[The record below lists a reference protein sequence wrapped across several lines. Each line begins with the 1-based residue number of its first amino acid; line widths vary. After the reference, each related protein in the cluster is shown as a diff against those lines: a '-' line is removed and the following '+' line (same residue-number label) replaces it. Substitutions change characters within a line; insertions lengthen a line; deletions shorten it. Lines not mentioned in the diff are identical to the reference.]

1 MDNKDKLF
9 KHLTNLEELHR
20 TLDKQIKTDYDKR
33 ITDADLNKL
42 KKKKLQIKDQ
52 IEKLR
57 KKIK

>member
-20 TLDKQIKTDYDKR
+20 TLDKQIRTDYEKR